1 MQVLINAHMQQFVS
15 LSVTKSVN
23 DVKELRKLYEK
34 VQSSV
39 RNFKNIMDLDL
50 SSSGNLLVFLINAKL
65 PNKLRLS
72 TSRKFENEI
81 WLLSDLL
88 KHLKI

>member
-1 MQVLINAHMQQFVS
+1 
-15 LSVTKSVN
+15 
-23 DVKELRKLYEK
+23 
-34 VQSSV
+34 
-39 RNFKNIMDLDL
+39 MDLDP

-65 PNKLRLS
+65 QNKLRLS
-72 TSRKFENEI
+72 TSRKFENET